1 MGLEHFDIPGM
12 VWGESWNQSPIYT
25 KGRLVIR
32 LNHICAIRRTVS
44 QDLPGI
50 HFLIYVMLSCVQ
62 LFVTLCTVAHQ
73 SPLSMGFPRQE
84 YWSGLP
90 FTPPGDL
97 PDPKME
103 AISPITCIAGR
114 FSICWAIGEV
124 MPVIREG
131 FLSKHQS
138 EMPYMPYRSQGCRR
152 QLEEIAGAKVP
163 WQESA
168 CLIGGTA
175 SQHNFYLHF
184 WHHIHGGYFPH
195 QFSNSLHSGCV
206 LADRKSTRLNSSH

>member
-1 MGLEHFDIPGM
+1 M
-12 VWGESWNQSPIYT
+12 
-25 KGRLVIR
+25 
-32 LNHICAIRRTVS
+32 
-44 QDLPGI
+44 PGI

-103 AISPITCIAGR
+103 AISPITCIAGK

-206 LADRKSTRLNSSH
+206 LALLMQGLIPQDCSHFSTCLRLAPVLLTNWV